1 VFPILLL
8 LFIFVPIIEI
18 GLFIQVGGFLGL
30 WPTIALVLITAFVGA
45 SLVRSQGIQ
54 TLMSVQGR
62 LQQGEMPAQQILE
75 GVMLAVAGVL
85 LLTPGFMT
93 DALGMLV
100 LLPAPRAMIAK
111 KMMEKMVVKNM
122 SGGFHAGG
130 QAGFGQG
137 PFGQDPFNRDPFDQS
152 KDGNTFEGEFEK
164 KDDSLFYCVSPFTYY
179 CEQQQATGRVSGY

>member
-1 VFPILLL
+1 MFPILLL

-130 QAGFGQG
+130 QTGFGQS
-137 PFGQDPFNRDPFDQS
+137 PFGQDPFNRDPFDQP

-164 KDDSLFYCVSPFTYY
+164 KDDDNDRNRLN
-179 CEQQQATGRVSGY
+179 

>member
-1 VFPILLL
+1 MFPILLL
-8 LFIFVPIIEI
+8 AFVFVPIIEI

-62 LQQGEMPAQQILE
+62 LEQGEIPAQQIFE

-93 DALGMLV
+93 DALGMVV
-100 LLPAPRAMIAK
+100 LLPAPRAAIAK
-111 KMMEKMVVKNM
+111 YLMSKMVVKTM
-122 SGGFHAGG
+122 HGGGFQGG
-130 QAGFGQG
+130 FSNQG
-137 PFGQDPFNRDPFDQS
+137 PFEQDPFHRDPFDS
-152 KDGNTFEGEFEK
+152 RSDNGNTFEGEYER
-164 KDDSLFYCVSPFTYY
+164 KDDDDRNKLN
-179 CEQQQATGRVSGY
+179 

>member
-1 VFPILLL
+1 MFPILLL

-111 KMMEKMVVKNM
+111 KMMEKMVVSNM

-130 QAGFGQG
+130 QAGFGQS
-137 PFGQDPFNRDPFDQS
+137 PFGQDPFNRDPSDQS

-164 KDDSLFYCVSPFTYY
+164 KDDDNERNRLN
-179 CEQQQATGRVSGY
+179 

>member
-1 VFPILLL
+1 MFPILLL
-8 LFIFVPIIEI
+8 AFIFVPIIEI

-30 WPTIALVLITAFVGA
+30 WPTIALVLITAVVGA

-62 LQQGEMPAQQILE
+62 LEQGEIPAQQIFE

-100 LLPAPRAMIAK
+100 LLPAPRAAIAK
-111 KMMEKMVVKNM
+111 YLMSKMVVKTVHG
-122 SGGFHAGG
+122 GGFHGG
-130 QAGFGQG
+130 FSGQQG
-137 PFGQDPFNRDPFDQS
+137 PFDDDPFRRGPFDS
-152 KDGNTFEGEFEK
+152 HSDNGNTFEGEYER
-164 KDDSLFYCVSPFTYY
+164 KDDDDRNDRNKLN
-179 CEQQQATGRVSGY
+179 

>member
-1 VFPILLL
+1 MFPILLL

-111 KMMEKMVVKNM
+111 KMMEKMVVTNM

-130 QAGFGQG
+130 QAGFGQS
-137 PFGQDPFNRDPFDQS
+137 PFGQDPFNREPSDQS

-164 KDDSLFYCVSPFTYY
+164 KDDDNDRNRLN
-179 CEQQQATGRVSGY
+179 

>member
-1 VFPILLL
+1 MFPILLL
-8 LFIFVPIIEI
+8 AFIFVPIIEI

-62 LQQGEMPAQQILE
+62 LEQGEIPAQQIFE

-93 DALGMLV
+93 DALGM
-100 LLPAPRAMIAK
+100 
-111 KMMEKMVVKNM
+111 VV
-122 SGGFHAGG
+122 
-130 QAGFGQG
+130 
-137 PFGQDPFNRDPFDQS
+137 
-152 KDGNTFEGEFEK
+152 
-164 KDDSLFYCVSPFTYY
+164 
-179 CEQQQATGRVSGY
+179 